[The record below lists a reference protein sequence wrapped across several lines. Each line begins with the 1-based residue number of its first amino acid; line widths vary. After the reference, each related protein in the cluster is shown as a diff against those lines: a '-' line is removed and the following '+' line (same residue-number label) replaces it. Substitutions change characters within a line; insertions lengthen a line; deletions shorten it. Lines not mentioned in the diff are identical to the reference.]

1 MIYKEAKLGDYID
14 ILSGFAFKTKD
25 FVEKG
30 VPIIKIKNICPPSVT
45 LEDLS
50 YVSNEV
56 AEKQKKFVL
65 SYDDVLIAMTGS
77 HINQWA
83 SVVGRV
89 ARVKYNDKTLLNQRV
104 GKIIIKEDIEVDI
117 NYIYYF
123 LSQDEIKIKL
133 AAKAGGTA
141 NQANISSTHI
151 KELTFPCPDCDIQK
165 KIADILKSYDDLIE
179 NNQKQIKLLEEAAQ
193 RLYKEWF
200 VDLRFPG
207 YEDCEIVDGVPVGW
221 MKDTLNDYCEIKSGY
236 AFKSKDWQ
244 NIGCGVIKIKDI
256 NNGFVNYSACDCVPT
271 DVAEKAKLY
280 YLRKGDLL
288 IAMTGATIGKIGI
301 STKDGYYANQ
311 RVGKVFLGDNP
322 LERLPFAYC
331 VLSLQSSLEHIL
343 NNSSASSAQPNISG
357 EKIGDI
363 EIIYSQDTIDKF
375 NRILQPLFKK
385 MILLRQNIEKLGKA
399 RDLLLLKLMSGEIEV

>member
-1 MIYKEAKLGDYID
+1 MVWRKVKLGDIAEFSNG
-14 ILSGFAFKTKD
+14 INFSKD
-25 FVEKG
+25 AYSKG
-30 VPIIKIKNICPPSVT
+30 VKLIA
-45 LEDLS
+45 
-50 YVSNEV
+50 VSNFGDRFLPE
-56 AEKQKKFVL
+56 
-65 SYDDVLIAMTGS
+65 YD
-77 HINQWA
+77 
-83 SVVGRV
+83 
-89 ARVKYNDKTLLNQRV
+89 LLEE
-104 GKIIIKEDIEVDI
+104 IKEDVVRNNDLLSIGDI
-117 NYIYYF
+117 VFVRSNGNKELVGRCMLIDNPPDKVTYSGFCIRARFKDTTEHDPVFWTYHF
-123 LSQDEIKIKL
+123 KNMAFRRAMSNTAIGANIQNLSQGRL
-133 AAKAGGTA
+133 AVYETMVPDIEGQKRI
-141 NQANISSTHI
+141 ANILSAYDNLI
-151 KELTFPCPDCDIQK
+151 K
-165 KIADILKSYDDLIE
+165 

-207 YEDCEIVDGVPVGW
+207 YEDSEIVDGVPVGW
-221 MKDTLNDYCEIKSGY
+221 TKDTLNDYCEIKSGY
-236 AFKSKDWQ
+236 TFKSRDWQ

-256 NNGFVNYSACDCVPT
+256 NNGFVDYSACDCVPP

-375 NRILQPLFKK
+375 NSIQQPLFAK

-399 RDLLLLKLMSGEIEV
+399 RDLLLPKLMNGEIEV